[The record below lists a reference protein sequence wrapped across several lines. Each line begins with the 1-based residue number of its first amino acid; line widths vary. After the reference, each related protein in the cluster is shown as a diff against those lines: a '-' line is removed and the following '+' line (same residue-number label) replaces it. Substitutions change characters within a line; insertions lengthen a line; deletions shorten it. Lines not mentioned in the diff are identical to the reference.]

1 MLEGLVQTD
10 QGKALVNGVLTRLN
24 AESEA
29 ATVVAKA
36 PKAPKTT
43 K

>member
-10 QGKALVNGVLTRLN
+10 QGKALLNGVLTRLN
-24 AESEA
+24 NEAETV
-29 ATVVAKA
+29 ATKA
-36 PKAPKTT
+36 PKAPKAT